1 MKVTVV
7 WPNNRIKRRTDQ
19 VCIAFDELTQ
29 TELSVG
35 FCRIVADRLESES
48 ERGEGP
54 TVSTA
59 MHSFMT
65 QWTVDLLFF
74 PFKSVRGYVKSVF
87 FALEQGRLT

>member
-7 WPNNRIKRRTDQ
+7 WPNNRIKHGTNQ

-35 FCRIVADRLESES
+35 FCRIIADRLESDS
-48 ERGEGP
+48 ECGDGP

-59 MHSFMT
+59 MH
-65 QWTVDLLFF
+65 
-74 PFKSVRGYVKSVF
+74 
-87 FALEQGRLT
+87 